1 MLEKAHL
8 QLTEVL
14 VITLAD
20 LASTCP
26 LIKRA
31 SEPLPEVDIIACSYQ
46 NVDVECLLPLFFMYH
61 SCLNTLWNLRHR

>member
-14 VITLAD
+14 VITLPD
-20 LASTCP
+20 PASTCP

-46 NVDVECLLPLFFMYH
+46 NVDIDR
-61 SCLNTLWNLRHR
+61 LNQLGIKSK